1 MSKTIKLHGFASAIT
16 VDEVKQFLES
26 YTGEGSVET
35 VKVSHKEGSRSFA
48 KVQFKNLEDVE
59 SILSWT
65 SSQSLWHNDSY
76 LRAWPLKHDII
87 PQKPKFDLHSIDDL
101 VLHFGCPASK
111 DKFTVLWN
119 QSRVSFKYG
128 QKLDKLYF
136 FLSYNSLDY
145 KLELYNENVLQMV
158 LHYVPDHTKK
168 CLLIQL
174 LGAPRIYE
182 KDLSTALSSSKELTD
197 DEQWVREVDFTPGH
211 CIGQSFAMCI
221 ELPRS
226 VQLPRFDT
234 SFYYKK
240 IEDNFVIELGS
251 PFSSNTD
258 LVPIITPPTGFD
270 LPYNILFKVNALL
283 QHGYLPPTAL
293 DSRFFELVDPC
304 RIETLF
310 IEHALEKMH
319 GLRDCCYDPV
329 KWLNDRYKEYRK
341 ADKRPRPPKL
351 DEGLVAVRRI
361 QVTPSKVY
369 FSGPDVNLSNRVLRS
384 YIKDIDNFLR
394 VSFVD
399 EELGKIHSTDLS
411 TPSTSSTDG
420 KPSRIYQRILS
431 TLRNGIL
438 IGDKKFEFLACST
451 SQLREN
457 SIWMFAS
464 KPGLTADDIRG
475 QMGHI
480 HVIRNVAKYAAR
492 LGQSLSSSRETLEV
506 RQDELEEIA
515 DIEVETGGNK
525 YNFSDGIGKISAKL
539 ARQVAWKCGLRQT
552 PSAFQIRYGG
562 YKGVV
567 AVDPSSSV
575 KLSLRNSM
583 QKFEADSTSLDVL
596 SWSKYHTC
604 YLNRQIIILMSTLGV
619 KDSVFKAKQKAF
631 LARLDAMLMDP
642 EKAKEALEGIHYG
655 EIVKV
660 LREMLL
666 CGYKP
671 DSEPFLSM
679 MLRTIRASKLL
690 DLRTR
695 TRISI
700 DKGGILMGCLD
711 ETGTLEYGQVFVQ
724 YSTKPSQSSSGDVR
738 SYQNSHVVEGKV
750 VIAKNP
756 CLHPGDLRVLEAVDA
771 VVLHH
776 MVDCIVFPQKGHRPH
791 PNECSGSDL
800 DGDLYFVSWDED
812 LIPPCRYPPMD
823 YGAAQSVL
831 LDHDVTIEEVADYFT
846 NYILNESLGIISN
859 AHTVFADKEPTKAL
873 SEQCIELAKLS
884 SIAVDFPKTGIP
896 AKIPHRLRA
905 KEYPDF
911 MEKPDKF
918 TYESQSVIG
927 QLYREV
933 KSIEAEVSIG
943 KHFTKSIAK
952 RSYDPDMEF
961 EGFLAYVN
969 DAVHHK
975 KQYDNR
981 LASLMRTYG
990 VKTEAEII
998 SGCILKL
1005 SKSFDRKVDLEAVNI
1020 AVRSLRREAK
1030 SWFTEK
1036 ASHSVE
1042 DAFAKASAWYHVTY
1056 HPSFGGSNN
1065 DEDDQEHFISFPW
1078 CIYDKLLQIKREKIR
1093 EKPSQDSESLE
1104 IKVKNEELISDEK
1117 PRVEKI
1123 REKSSQDFESLEVK
1137 TESGESI
1144 SYGKPHRQ
1152 KNREKSSREEGSLKG
1167 SKTLEILSPEIKTRE
1182 LNFDGKPGGE
1192 KIREKSSRDSLE
1204 TKPKEVEESNLDEKP
1219 SGWSLCSCM

>member
-1 MSKTIKLHGFASAIT
+1 MSKTIKLYGFASAVT
-16 VDEVKQFLES
+16 VDEVTQFLEN
-26 YTGEGSVET
+26 YTGEGTVET
-35 VKVSHKEGSRSFA
+35 AKVSHKEGSRSFA

-59 SILSWT
+59 RILSWT
-65 SSQSLWHNDSY
+65 TSQALWHNESY
-76 LRAWPLKHDII
+76 LKAWPLKHDII
-87 PQKPKFDLHSIDDL
+87 TQKPKFELHSIDDL
-101 VLHFGCPASK
+101 MLHFGSPASK
-111 DKFTVLWN
+111 GKFIVLWN
-119 QSRVSFKYG
+119 QSHVSFKYG

-136 FLSYNSLDY
+136 FLSYNSVDY
-145 KLELYNENVLQMV
+145 KLELYNDNVWQMV
-158 LHYVPDHTKK
+158 LHYMPDHTKK
-168 CLLIQL
+168 LLIQL
-174 LGAPRIYE
+174 FQGTHRRGEMGQGI
-182 KDLSTALSSSKELTD
+182 
-197 DEQWVREVDFTPGH
+197 DFTPGH

-240 IEDNFVIELGS
+240 IEDNFVIEPGS

-258 LVPIITPPTGFD
+258 LVPIITSPPGFD

-310 IEHALEKMH
+310 IEHALEKMF
-319 GLRDCCYDPV
+319 GFKDCCYDPV
-329 KWLNDRYKEYRK
+329 KWLNDQYKEYRK
-341 ADKRPRPPKL
+341 AEKRPRPPKL
-351 DEGLVAVRRI
+351 DEGFVAVRRI

-369 FSGPDVNLSNRVLRS
+369 FSGPDVNLSNRVLRN

-411 TPSTSSTDG
+411 SSTSSTDG
-420 KPSRIYQRILS
+420 KPTRIFQRILS

-457 SIWMFAS
+457 SIWMFAF
-464 KPGLTADDIRG
+464 KPGLTAEDIRG

-506 RQDELEEIA
+506 RQDEIEIIP

-525 YNFSDGIGKISAKL
+525 YIFSDGIGKISTKL
-539 ARQVAWKCGLRQT
+539 AKQVAWKCALRHT

-575 KLSLRNSM
+575 KLSLRKSM

-619 KDSVFKAKQKAF
+619 KDSVFEAKQKAF

-642 EKAKEALEGIHYG
+642 EKAKEAMESIHYG
-655 EIVKV
+655 EIVRV

-666 CGYKP
+666 CDYKS

-679 MLRTIRASKLL
+679 MLQTIRVSKLL

-700 DKGGILMGCLD
+700 DKGGILMECLD

-724 YSTKPSQSSSGDVR
+724 YSTQPSQSSSGDGR
-738 SYQNSHVVEGKV
+738 SYQNCDVVEGKV

-771 VVLHH
+771 VVLRH

-800 DGDLYFVSWDED
+800 DGDLYFISWDED
-812 LIPPCRYPPMD
+812 LIPLCRYPPMD
-823 YGAAQSVL
+823 YGAAQSAQ
-831 LDHDVTIEEVADYFT
+831 LDHDVTIEEVAEYFT
-846 NYILNESLGIISN
+846 NYILNDSLGIISN

-884 SIAVDFPKTGIP
+884 SVAVDFPKTGIP
-896 AKIPHRLRA
+896 AKIPRRLRA

-911 MEKPDKF
+911 MEKTDKF

-927 QLYREV
+927 QLYHEV
-933 KSIEAEVSIG
+933 KSIEAEVSTG
-943 KHFTKSIAK
+943 KHFTKSIAT
-952 RSYDPDMEF
+952 RLYDPDMEF

-969 DAVHHK
+969 DAAHHK
-975 KQYDNR
+975 KQYDYK
-981 LASLMRTYG
+981 LANLMRTYG

-998 SGCILKL
+998 CGCILKL
-1005 SKSFDRKVDLEAVNI
+1005 AKSFDRKVDLEAVNL

-1030 SWFTEK
+1030 SWFNEK
-1036 ASHSVE
+1036 ASPSVE
-1042 DAFAKASAWYHVTY
+1042 DVFAKASAW
-1056 HPSFGGSNN
+1056 
-1065 DEDDQEHFISFPW
+1065 
-1078 CIYDKLLQIKREKIR
+1078 EKIR
-1093 EKPSQDSESLE
+1093 ENSSQDSESLV

-1123 REKSSQDFESLEVK
+1123 METSSQDFDSLEVK
-1137 TESGESI
+1137 TENGELI
-1144 SYGKPHRQ
+1144 SYGKPNRQ
-1152 KNREKSSREEGSLKG
+1152 KNREKEGSLKV
-1167 SKTLEILSPEIKTRE
+1167 SKTLEILSPEVKTRE
-1182 LNFDGKPGGE
+1182 LNFDGKPGIE
-1192 KIREKSSRDSLE
+1192 KIREKSLRDSSE
-1204 TKPKEVEESNLDEKP
+1204 IKPKKVEESKSDEKP
-1219 SGWSLCSCM
+1219 SGWSSCSCM

>member
-1 MSKTIKLHGFASAIT
+1 MKLQFEEMSKTIKLYGFASAVT
-16 VDEVKQFLES
+16 VDEVTQFLEN
-26 YTGEGSVET
+26 YTGEGTVET
-35 VKVSHKEGSRSFA
+35 AKVSHKEGSRSFA

-59 SILSWT
+59 RILSWT
-65 SSQSLWHNDSY
+65 TSQALWHNESY
-76 LRAWPLKHDII
+76 LKAWPLKHDII
-87 PQKPKFDLHSIDDL
+87 TQKPKFELHSIDDL
-101 VLHFGCPASK
+101 MLHFGSPASK
-111 DKFTVLWN
+111 GKFIVLWN
-119 QSRVSFKYG
+119 QSHVSFKYG

-136 FLSYNSLDY
+136 FLSYNSVDY
-145 KLELYNENVLQMV
+145 KLELYNDNVWQMV
-158 LHYVPDHTKK
+158 LHYMPDHTKK
-168 CLLIQL
+168 LLIQL
-174 LGAPRIYE
+174 LGALRIYE
-182 KDLSTALSSSKELTD
+182 KDPSTALSSSKELTD
-197 DEQWVREVDFTPGH
+197 EEQW
-211 CIGQSFAMCI
+211 
-221 ELPRS
+221 LPRS

-240 IEDNFVIELGS
+240 IEDNFVIEPGS

-258 LVPIITPPTGFD
+258 LVPIITSPPGFD

-310 IEHALEKMH
+310 IEHALEKMF
-319 GLRDCCYDPV
+319 GFKDCCYDPV
-329 KWLNDRYKEYRK
+329 KWLNDQYKEYRK
-341 ADKRPRPPKL
+341 AEKRPRPPKL
-351 DEGLVAVRRI
+351 DEGFVAVRRI
-361 QVTPSKVY
+361 QVMPSKVY
-369 FSGPDVNLSNRVLRS
+369 FSGPDVNLSNRVLRN

-411 TPSTSSTDG
+411 SSTSSTDG
-420 KPSRIYQRILS
+420 KPTRIFQRILS

-464 KPGLTADDIRG
+464 KPGLTAEDIRG

-506 RQDELEEIA
+506 RQDEIEIIP

-525 YNFSDGIGKISAKL
+525 YIFSDGIGKISTKL
-539 ARQVAWKCGLRQT
+539 AKQVAWKCGLRHT

-575 KLSLRNSM
+575 KLSLRKSM

-619 KDSVFKAKQKAF
+619 KDSVFEAKQKTF

-642 EKAKEALEGIHYG
+642 EKAKEAMESIHYG
-655 EIVKV
+655 EIVRV

-666 CGYKP
+666 CDYKP

-679 MLRTIRASKLL
+679 MLRTIRVSKLL

-700 DKGGILMGCLD
+700 DKGGILMECLD

-724 YSTKPSQSSSGDVR
+724 YSTQPSQSSSGDGR
-738 SYQNSHVVEGKV
+738 SYQNCDVVEGKV

-800 DGDLYFVSWDED
+800 DGDLYFISWDED
-812 LIPPCRYPPMD
+812 LIPPADILPWIM
-823 YGAAQSVL
+823 VL
-831 LDHDVTIEEVADYFT
+831 HKVPIYSIIYIHLNVQEVAEYFT
-846 NYILNESLGIISN
+846 NYILNDSLGIISN

-884 SIAVDFPKTGIP
+884 SVAVDFPKTGIP
-896 AKIPHRLRA
+896 AKIPSRLRA

-911 MEKPDKF
+911 MEKTDKF

-927 QLYREV
+927 QLYHEV
-933 KSIEAEVSIG
+933 KSIEAEVSTG
-943 KHFTKSIAK
+943 KHFTKSIAT
-952 RSYDPDMEF
+952 RLYDPDMEF
-961 EGFLAYVN
+961 EGFLAY
-969 DAVHHK
+969 
-975 KQYDNR
+975 
-981 LASLMRTYG
+981 
-990 VKTEAEII
+990 AEII
-998 SGCILKL
+998 CGCILKL
-1005 SKSFDRKVDLEAVNI
+1005 AKSFNRKVDLEAVNL

-1030 SWFTEK
+1030 SWFNEK
-1036 ASHSVE
+1036 ASPSVE
-1042 DAFAKASAWYHVTY
+1042 DVFAKASAWYRVTY
-1056 HPSFGGSNN
+1056 HPSFWGSNN
-1065 DEDDQEHFISFPW
+1065 NEADQEHFISFPW
-1078 CIYDKLLQIKREKIR
+1078 EKIR
-1093 EKPSQDSESLE
+1093 ENSSQDSESLV

-1123 REKSSQDFESLEVK
+1123 TETSSQDFDSLEVK
-1137 TESGESI
+1137 TENGELI
-1144 SYGKPHRQ
+1144 SYGKPNRQ
-1152 KNREKSSREEGSLKG
+1152 KNREKEGSLKV
-1167 SKTLEILSPEIKTRE
+1167 SKTLEILSPEVKTRE
-1182 LNFDGKPGGE
+1182 LNFDGKPGIE
-1192 KIREKSSRDSLE
+1192 KIREKSLRDSSE
-1204 TKPKEVEESNLDEKP
+1204 IKPKKN
-1219 SGWSLCSCM
+1219 GWSSCSCM

>member
-1 MSKTIKLHGFASAIT
+1 MSKTIKLYGFASAVT
-16 VDEVKQFLES
+16 VDEVTQFLEN
-26 YTGEGSVET
+26 YTGEGTVET
-35 VKVSHKEGSRSFA
+35 AKVSHKEGSRSFA

-59 SILSWT
+59 RILSWT
-65 SSQSLWHNDSY
+65 TSQALWHNESY
-76 LRAWPLKHDII
+76 LKAWPLKHDII
-87 PQKPKFDLHSIDDL
+87 IQKPKFELHSIDDL
-101 VLHFGCPASK
+101 MLHFGSPASK
-111 DKFTVLWN
+111 GKFIVLWN
-119 QSRVSFKYG
+119 QSHVSFKYG

-136 FLSYNSLDY
+136 FLSYNSVDY
-145 KLELYNENVLQMV
+145 KLELYNDNVWQMV
-158 LHYVPDHTKK
+158 LHYMPDHTKK
-168 CLLIQL
+168 LLIQ
-174 LGAPRIYE
+174 GI
-182 KDLSTALSSSKELTD
+182 
-197 DEQWVREVDFTPGH
+197 DFTPGH

-240 IEDNFVIELGS
+240 IEDNFVIEPGS

-258 LVPIITPPTGFD
+258 LVPIITSPPGFD

-310 IEHALEKMH
+310 IEHALEKMF
-319 GLRDCCYDPV
+319 GFKDCCYDPV
-329 KWLNDRYKEYRK
+329 KWLNDQYKEYRK
-341 ADKRPRPPKL
+341 AEKRPRPPKL
-351 DEGLVAVRRI
+351 DEGFVAVRRI

-369 FSGPDVNLSNRVLRS
+369 FSGPDVNLSNRVLRN

-411 TPSTSSTDG
+411 SSTSSTDR
-420 KPSRIYQRILS
+420 KPTRIFQRILS

-464 KPGLTADDIRG
+464 KPGLTAEDIRG

-506 RQDELEEIA
+506 RQDEIEIIP

-525 YNFSDGIGKISAKL
+525 YIFSDGIGKISTKL
-539 ARQVAWKCGLRQT
+539 AKQVAWKCGLRHT

-562 YKGVV
+562 CKGVV

-575 KLSLRNSM
+575 KLSLRKSM
-583 QKFEADSTSLDVL
+583 QKFEADYTSLDVL

-619 KDSVFKAKQKAF
+619 KDSVFEAKQKAF

-642 EKAKEALEGIHYG
+642 EKAKEAMESIHYG
-655 EIVKV
+655 EIVRV

-666 CGYKP
+666 CDYKP

-679 MLRTIRASKLL
+679 MLRTIRVSKLL

-724 YSTKPSQSSSGDVR
+724 YSTQQANLR
-738 SYQNSHVVEGKV
+738 AAMEGKV

-771 VVLHH
+771 VVLRH

-823 YGAAQSVL
+823 YGAAQSAQ
-831 LDHDVTIEEVADYFT
+831 LDHDVTIEEVAEYFT
-846 NYILNESLGIISN
+846 NYILNDSLGIISN
-859 AHTVFADKEPTKAL
+859 AHTV
-873 SEQCIELAKLS
+873 EQCIELAKLS
-884 SIAVDFPKTGIP
+884 SVAVDFPKTGIP
-896 AKIPHRLRA
+896 SKIPRRLRA

-911 MEKPDKF
+911 MEKTDKF

-927 QLYREV
+927 QLYHEV
-933 KSIEAEVSIG
+933 KSIEAEVSTG
-943 KHFTKSIAK
+943 KHFTKSIAT
-952 RSYDPDMEF
+952 RLYDPDMEF

-969 DAVHHK
+969 DAAHHK
-975 KQYDNR
+975 KQYDYK
-981 LASLMRTYG
+981 LANLMRTYE

-998 SGCILKL
+998 CGCILKL
-1005 SKSFDRKVDLEAVNI
+1005 AKSFDRKVDLEAVSL

-1030 SWFTEK
+1030 SWFNEK
-1036 ASHSVE
+1036 ASPSVE
-1042 DAFAKASAWYHVTY
+1042 DVFAKASAWYHVTY
-1056 HPSFGGSNN
+1056 HPSFWGSNN
-1065 DEDDQEHFISFPW
+1065 NEADQEHFISFPW
-1078 CIYDKLLQIKREKIR
+1078 EKIR
-1093 EKPSQDSESLE
+1093 ENSSQDSESLV

-1123 REKSSQDFESLEVK
+1123 TETSSQDFDSLEVK
-1137 TESGESI
+1137 TENGELI
-1144 SYGKPHRQ
+1144 SYGKPNRQ
-1152 KNREKSSREEGSLKG
+1152 KNREKEGSLKV
-1167 SKTLEILSPEIKTRE
+1167 SKTLEILSPEVKTRE
-1182 LNFDGKPGGE
+1182 LNFDGKPGME
-1192 KIREKSSRDSLE
+1192 KIREKSLRDSSE
-1204 TKPKEVEESNLDEKP
+1204 IKPKKVEESKSDEKP
-1219 SGWSLCSCM
+1219 SGWSSCSCM

>member
-26 YTGEGSVET
+26 YTGEGTVET

-87 PQKPKFDLHSIDDL
+87 PQKPKFDLHIIDDL
-101 VLHFGCPASK
+101 VLHFGNPASK

-128 QKLDKLYF
+128 LKLDKLYF
-136 FLSYNSLDY
+136 FLSYNSVDY

-158 LHYVPDHTKK
+158 LHYVPDQTKK

-197 DEQWVREVDFTPGH
+197 DEQWVREVDFTPGR

-240 IEDNFVIELGS
+240 IEDNFVIEPGS

-438 IGDKKFEFLACST
+438 VGDKKFEFLACST

-506 RQDELEEIA
+506 HQDEIEEIP

-575 KLSLRNSM
+575 KLSLRKSM

-642 EKAKEALEGIHYG
+642 EKAKEALEGIHHG

-724 YSTKPSQSSSGDVR
+724 YSTKPSQSSSGDFR

-823 YGAAQSVL
+823 YGAAQSAL
-831 LDHDVTIEEVADYFT
+831 LDHDVTIE
-846 NYILNESLGIISN
+846 
-859 AHTVFADKEPTKAL
+859 
-873 SEQCIELAKLS
+873 
-884 SIAVDFPKTGIP
+884 
-896 AKIPHRLRA
+896 
-905 KEYPDF
+905 
-911 MEKPDKF
+911 
-918 TYESQSVIG
+918 
-927 QLYREV
+927 
-933 KSIEAEVSIG
+933 VSTG

-1104 IKVKNEELISDEK
+1104 IKVKNDELISDEK

-1167 SKTLEILSPEIKTRE
+1167 SKTLEILSPEVKTRE
-1182 LNFDGKPGGE
+1182 LNFDGKPGRE

>member
-26 YTGEGSVET
+26 YTGEGTVET

-48 KVQFKNLEDVE
+48 KVPN
-59 SILSWT
+59 
-65 SSQSLWHNDSY
+65 
-76 LRAWPLKHDII
+76 
-87 PQKPKFDLHSIDDL
+87 IDDL
-101 VLHFGCPASK
+101 VLHFGNPASK

-128 QKLDKLYF
+128 LKLDKLYF
-136 FLSYNSLDY
+136 FLSYNSVDY

-158 LHYVPDHTKK
+158 LHYVPDQTKK

-197 DEQWVREVDFTPGH
+197 DEQWVREVDFTPGR

-240 IEDNFVIELGS
+240 IEDNFVIEPGS

-438 IGDKKFEFLACST
+438 VGDKKFEFLACST

-506 RQDELEEIA
+506 HQDEIEEIP

-575 KLSLRNSM
+575 KLSLRKSM
-583 QKFEADSTSLDVL
+583 RKFEADSTSLDVL

-642 EKAKEALEGIHYG
+642 EKAKEALEGIHHG

-724 YSTKPSQSSSGDVR
+724 YSTKPSQSSSGDFR

-823 YGAAQSVL
+823 YGAAQSTL
-831 LDHDVTIEEVADYFT
+831 LDHDVTIEEVAEYFT

-933 KSIEAEVSIG
+933 KSIEAEVSTG

-1167 SKTLEILSPEIKTRE
+1167 SKTLEILSPEVKTRE
-1182 LNFDGKPGGE
+1182 LNFDGKPGRE